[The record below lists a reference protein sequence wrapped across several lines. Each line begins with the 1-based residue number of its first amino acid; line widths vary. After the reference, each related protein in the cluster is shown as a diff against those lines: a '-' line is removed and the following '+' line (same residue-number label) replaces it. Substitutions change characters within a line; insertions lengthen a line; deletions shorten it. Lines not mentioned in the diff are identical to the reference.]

1 MVYVSTYI
9 VTGMMDRGWIDVGM
23 LLNWNQT
30 DK

>member
-1 MVYVSTYI
+1 MVYVSMYTI
-9 VTGMMDRGWIDVGM
+9 TGMMDRGWIDVGI